1 MSVRESGGL
10 TAGQKENRPHPHRL
24 LIDGSLDRLVMKLFA
39 ITVNHVFK
47 KNLLIEYI

>member
-10 TAGQKENRPHPHRL
+10 TAGPKENRPRPDRL

-47 KNLLIEYI
+47 KNLLMEYI

>member
-10 TAGQKENRPHPHRL
+10 TAGQKENRPRPHRL
-24 LIDGSLDRLVMKLFA
+24 LIVGGLDRLVMKLFA

-47 KNLLIEYI
+47 KKPAK